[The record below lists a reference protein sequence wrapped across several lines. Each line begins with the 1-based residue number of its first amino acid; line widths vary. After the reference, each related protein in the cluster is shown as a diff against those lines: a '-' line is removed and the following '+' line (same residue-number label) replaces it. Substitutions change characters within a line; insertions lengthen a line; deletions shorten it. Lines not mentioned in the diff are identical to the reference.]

1 MMMLCLGMLCRIT
14 RAPPTITGGPGAELI
29 TLVSSAAGK

>member
-1 MMMLCLGMLCRIT
+1 MMLCLGMLRVIT
-14 RAPPTITGGPGAELI
+14 RAPPTITGGHGAELI